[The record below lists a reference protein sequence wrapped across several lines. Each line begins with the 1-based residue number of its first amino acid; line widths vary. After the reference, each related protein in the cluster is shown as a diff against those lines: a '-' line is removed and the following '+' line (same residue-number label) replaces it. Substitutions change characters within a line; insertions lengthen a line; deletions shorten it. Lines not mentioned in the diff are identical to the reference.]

1 MQNPNFINAN
11 PAAIMQKLYQIKAK
25 QDGEDVTVI
34 VHAKK
39 RADLPT
45 REAGCPQAMEILQAG
60 AG

>member
-45 REAGCPQAMEILQAG
+45 READCPPAMRMEISA
-60 AG
+60 